1 MYSVDSKSAQGLQI
15 VIENTKSSRDSA
27 EDETMD
33 QDGDDMLQLQ
43 GDADI
48 MEDETGVVVAEDEDT
63 TEFQVNLDKVPA
75 TLQNTVLSEKIY
87 LNESVRLEPNVP
99 EDLVN

>member
-1 MYSVDSKSAQGLQI
+1 MYSVDSKSAQSLQI
-15 VIENTKSSRDSA
+15 VIENTKQSRDSA

-48 MEDETGVVVAEDEDT
+48 LEDETGVVVAEDEDT

-87 LNESVRLEPNVP
+87 LNEAVRLEPNVP